1 MRDAAPG
8 GNLRESG
15 ELTWSVAGPSPSAK
29 AFLTAHRAP
38 SDTTRGKGDA
48 LEMPLIE
55 TEEAARRLA
64 RAIASD
70 LSLYNEEKIV
80 RGIEGDCLFDELEEE
95 IEEGRALYKSRVA
108 PDLYQRNFYDRA
120 LVDILVKSKG
130 HIKSSI
136 W

>member
-1 MRDAAPG
+1 
-8 GNLRESG
+8 
-15 ELTWSVAGPSPSAK
+15 
-29 AFLTAHRAP
+29 
-38 SDTTRGKGDA
+38 
-48 LEMPLIE
+48 MPLIE

-80 RGIEGDCLFDELEEE
+80 RGIEADNLFTELSEE

-108 PDLYQRNFYDRA
+108 PHLYQRNFYDRA
-120 LVDILVKSKG
+120 LVDILIRSKA
-130 HIKSSI
+130 HIKSKL

>member
-1 MRDAAPG
+1 
-8 GNLRESG
+8 
-15 ELTWSVAGPSPSAK
+15 
-29 AFLTAHRAP
+29 
-38 SDTTRGKGDA
+38 
-48 LEMPLIE
+48 MPLIE

-70 LSLYNEEKIV
+70 LSLYNEEKILQGV
-80 RGIEGDCLFDELEEE
+80 QHDNLFTTISEE

-120 LVDILVKSKG
+120 LIDILIKSKG
-130 HIKSSI
+130 HVKSKL